1 MRQKIA
7 LPSRHYS
14 SSVRRQGSVRMR
26 REAEV
31 NATDNSDYEDTEA
44 DTVDEE
50 NGEETS
56 GIVEITHNVAEII
69 FLFSAGI
76 LSPIGKASSG
86 TSDSRPVTSG
96 TSASRP
102 VSPGTSA
109 ASGPVSSGTSAASGL
124 VSSGTSAASGPGSS
138 GTSAASGLVSSG
150 TSEASGSGSS
160 GTPASGPVSS
170 GTSAASGPDS
180 SVTPASGTS
189 ASEPVSS
196 GTPVDQEAE
205 PTTSFPQGIDESSHT
220 EANPSGNSSSV
231 ADMVAGSKEAM
242 TELPEGLLQTTS
254 ENLGLVAPVDSALP
268 NPNLEPAPSPIPGCS
283 KANLATL
290 AANQVGSLAKGLEE
304 ELLGS
309 PIPSLSTSTMPS
321 SQVPTTPP
329 AHSNVGLMLI

>member
-31 NATDNSDYEDTEA
+31 NAMDNSDYEDTEA

-124 VSSGTSAASGPGSS
+124 VSSGTSAASG
-138 GTSAASGLVSSG
+138 
-150 TSEASGSGSS
+150 SGSS

-242 TELPEGLLQTTS
+242 TELPEGVLQTTS

-329 AHSNVGLMLI
+329 AHSNVGLLLI

>member
-1 MRQKIA
+1 
-7 LPSRHYS
+7 
-14 SSVRRQGSVRMR
+14 MR

-31 NATDNSDYEDTEA
+31 NAMDNSDYEDTEA

-124 VSSGTSAASGPGSS
+124 VSSGTSAASG
-138 GTSAASGLVSSG
+138 
-150 TSEASGSGSS
+150 SGSS

-242 TELPEGLLQTTS
+242 TELPEGVLQTTS

-268 NPNLEPAPSPIPGCS
+268 NQNLEPAPSPIPGCS

-304 ELLGS
+304 ELLRS

-329 AHSNVGLMLI
+329 AHSNVGLLLI

>member
-1 MRQKIA
+1 
-7 LPSRHYS
+7 
-14 SSVRRQGSVRMR
+14 MR

-124 VSSGTSAASGPGSS
+124 VSSGTSAASG
-138 GTSAASGLVSSG
+138 
-150 TSEASGSGSS
+150 SGSS

-242 TELPEGLLQTTS
+242 TELPEGVLQTTS

-329 AHSNVGLMLI
+329 AHSNVGLLLI

>member
-31 NATDNSDYEDTEA
+31 NAMDNSDYEDTEA

-124 VSSGTSAASGPGSS
+124 VSSGTSAASG
-138 GTSAASGLVSSG
+138 
-150 TSEASGSGSS
+150 SGSS

-242 TELPEGLLQTTS
+242 TELPEGVLQTTS

>member
-124 VSSGTSAASGPGSS
+124 VSSGTSAASG
-138 GTSAASGLVSSG
+138 
-150 TSEASGSGSS
+150 SGSS

-242 TELPEGLLQTTS
+242 TELPEGVLQTTS

-304 ELLGS
+304 ELLRS

-329 AHSNVGLMLI
+329 AHSNVGLLLI

>member
-14 SSVRRQGSVRMR
+14 SSVRRKGSVRMR

-31 NATDNSDYEDTEA
+31 NAMDNSDYEDTEA

-102 VSPGTSA
+102 VSPGTLA

-124 VSSGTSAASGPGSS
+124 VSSGTSA
-138 GTSAASGLVSSG
+138 
-150 TSEASGSGSS
+150 ASGSGSS

-220 EANPSGNSSSV
+220 EANPSGKSSSV

-242 TELPEGLLQTTS
+242 TELPEGVLQTTS

-329 AHSNVGLMLI
+329 AHSNVGLLLI

>member
-124 VSSGTSAASGPGSS
+124 VSSGTSAASG
-138 GTSAASGLVSSG
+138 
-150 TSEASGSGSS
+150 SGSS

-242 TELPEGLLQTTS
+242 TELPEGVLQTTS

-304 ELLGS
+304 ELLRS

>member
-14 SSVRRQGSVRMR
+14 SSVRRKGSVRMR

-31 NATDNSDYEDTEA
+31 NAMDNSDYEDTEA

-124 VSSGTSAASGPGSS
+124 VSSGTSAASG
-138 GTSAASGLVSSG
+138 
-150 TSEASGSGSS
+150 SGSS
-160 GTPASGPVSS
+160 GTPASGPVSP

-242 TELPEGLLQTTS
+242 TELPEGVLQTTS

-329 AHSNVGLMLI
+329 AHSNVGLLLI

>member
-1 MRQKIA
+1 MWQKIA

-44 DTVDEE
+44 NTVDEE

-102 VSPGTSA
+102 VSPGTS
-109 ASGPVSSGTSAASGL
+109 VASGL
-124 VSSGTSAASGPGSS
+124 
-138 GTSAASGLVSSG
+138 
-150 TSEASGSGSS
+150 
-160 GTPASGPVSS
+160 VSS

-242 TELPEGLLQTTS
+242 TELPEGVLQTTS

-304 ELLGS
+304 ELLRS

-329 AHSNVGLMLI
+329 AHSNVGLLLI

>member
-109 ASGPVSSGTSAASGL
+109 ASGQVSSGTSAASGL
-124 VSSGTSAASGPGSS
+124 VSSGTSA
-138 GTSAASGLVSSG
+138 
-150 TSEASGSGSS
+150 ASGSGSS

-242 TELPEGLLQTTS
+242 TELPEGVLQTTS

-304 ELLGS
+304 ELLRS

-329 AHSNVGLMLI
+329 AHSNVGLLLI